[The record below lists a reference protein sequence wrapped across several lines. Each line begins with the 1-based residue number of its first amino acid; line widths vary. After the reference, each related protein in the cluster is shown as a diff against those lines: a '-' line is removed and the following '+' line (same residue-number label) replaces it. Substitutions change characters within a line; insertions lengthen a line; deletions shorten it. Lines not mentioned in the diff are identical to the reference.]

1 MIRTLP
7 KDVIY
12 MLFLRKRLFL
22 DTDAIEFAR
31 IKDILEKNGI
41 KYEVKTTVSENFLS
55 RKFNSAAAVHW
66 RRPYSDFSTQTYL
79 YYIYVKPSDYKKA
92 KALAFSKQ

>member
-1 MIRTLP
+1 
-7 KDVIY
+7 
-12 MLFLRKRLFL
+12 MLFFLRKQLFL
-22 DTDAIEFAR
+22 DTNAMEFAR
-31 IKDILEKNGI
+31 IKDILTENGI

-66 RRPYSDFSTQTYL
+66 RRPCSDFSNQTYL

-92 KALAFSKQ
+92 KALAFSKN